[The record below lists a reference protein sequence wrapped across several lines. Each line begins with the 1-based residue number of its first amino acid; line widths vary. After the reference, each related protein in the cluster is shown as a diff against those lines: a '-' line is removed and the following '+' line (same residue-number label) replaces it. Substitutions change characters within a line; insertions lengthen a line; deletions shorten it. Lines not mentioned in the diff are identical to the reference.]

1 MVAFFMP
8 TWQFTWMSNV
18 SKVPVNEFKL
28 AEGISESDGIFIR
41 SYNEESDE
49 RYFLQEVIQYLEN
62 LDDLHIN
69 YLFYRK
75 EWKLKKFHDKK

>member
-69 YLFYRK
+69 LSFLPEGMK
-75 EWKLKKFHDKK
+75 IEKVTW